1 MSLLCI
7 YTNLMVAIFLM
18 IQGGGYTKSKVL
30 LYQFLKSLF
39 LINNFTFVNVLVYR
53 ENFLFHIFI
62 DDKYLHSF

>member
-18 IQGGGYTKSKVL
+18 IQGGGYAKSKVL
-30 LYQFLKSLF
+30 LCQFSF

-62 DDKYLHSF
+62 DDNYLHFF

>member
-18 IQGGGYTKSKVL
+18 IQGGGYAESKVL
-30 LYQFLKSLF
+30 LSQFLKSLF
-39 LINNFTFVNVLVYR
+39 LINNFTFVNVLAYR

-62 DDKYLHSF
+62 NDKYLHLF